1 MARKNSRSDPFKLTK
16 YEKSIEDAL
25 VRGEYRPVSPE
36 KFRAIAEAWKRAR
49 KNTVISLRLNRDDL
63 AAFKKKAEA
72 AGVPYQSMISE
83 LIHYHA
89 TH

>member
-1 MARKNSRSDPFKLTK
+1 MATKKKFDPFKLTK

-25 VRGEYRPVSPE
+25 MRGEYKPVSSE

-83 LIHYHA
+83 LIHHYV